1 MNKINRIPFLLW
13 LTEKRDD
20 LTLDLKNLKVKSE
33 ELGTSE
39 IAPVPVYVIVL
50 LKYFP
55 ILTLAIFFLYPQS
68 KMDFGILFCS
78 FIAVVVVFFLA
89 RYETLLKVCLILFCF
104 INIYFII
111 QNNNYAS
118 HLSTGITFFVELLM
132 IGAVF
137 YDVYFSKGYKNW
149 YFLYDFKREVKL
161 TVSQKKEK
169 KFLFFK
175 NKKTGFDIKKTF
187 SLKGYFLKVGDLK

>member
-1 MNKINRIPFLLW
+1 MKINRIPFLLW

-132 IGAVF
+132 LGAVF

>member
-132 IGAVF
+132 VGAVF

>member
-1 MNKINRIPFLLW
+1 MTP
-13 LTEKRDD
+13 
-20 LTLDLKNLKVKSE
+20 DLKNLKVKSE
-33 ELGTSE
+33 RLGTSE
-39 IAPVPVYVIVL
+39 IAPLPVYVIVL

-78 FIAVVVVFFLA
+78 FIAVIVVFFLA
-89 RYETLLKVCLILFCF
+89 RYETLLKVFLILFCF

>member
-1 MNKINRIPFLLW
+1 MKINRIPFLLW

-33 ELGTSE
+33 ELGTSD
-39 IAPVPVYVIVL
+39 IAPVPLYVIAL

-78 FIAVVVVFFLA
+78 LIAVVVVFFLA
-89 RYETLLKVCLILFCF
+89 RYETLLKVSLILFCF
-104 INIYFII
+104 VNIYFVI

-118 HLSTGITFFVELLM
+118 HLSTGITFFVELLL

-137 YDVYFSKGYKNW
+137 YDIYFSKGYKNW

-175 NKKTGFDIKKTF
+175 NKKTGFDIAKTF